1 MTGQPSEAKPS
12 LSTTNGNLTEDGF
25 NTVPAVEG
33 TDVKLTCKA
42 SSPTNNFTHS
52 IYSHIIRL
60 HHVSLMQC
68 RSWCSHIGSRDL
80 RYIMYATLH
89 QLHYFVYQG
98 SMRESLETQK
108 LW

>member
-33 TDVKLTCKA
+33 TDVKLTCKV

-52 IYSHIIRL
+52 VSIISHYK
-60 HHVSLMQC
+60 VA
-68 RSWCSHIGSRDL
+68 SRAPHA
-80 RYIMYATLH
+80 M
-89 QLHYFVYQG
+89 
-98 SMRESLETQK
+98 
-108 LW
+108 